1 MNRKVGDRAIL
12 VVYHRDFAGFWVFNI
27 AAEVIVC
34 YFFQKFHFRA
44 GVFIYE
50 AAESGDYCRIVRGE
64 LFRVNRIKMI
74 ECIDDDRMGRRGRDE
89 SIKDGA
95 SGFDGP
101 H

>member
-12 VVYHRDFAGFWVFNI
+12 VVYHRDFARFWVFNI

-34 YFFQKFHFRA
+34 DFFEKFHFRA
-44 GVFIYE
+44 CMFIYE
-50 AAESGDYCRIVRGE
+50 AAKSGDHCGIVRSE
-64 LFRVNRIKMI
+64 LFRVNRIKVI
-74 ECIDDDRMGRRGRDE
+74 ECIDDDGMGRRGRNE
-89 SIKDGA
+89 SVKDGA

>member
-1 MNRKVGDRAIL
+1 MNREVGDRAIL
-12 VVYHRDFAGFWVFNI
+12 VVYHRDFTGFWVFNI

-34 YFFQKFHFRA
+34 DFFEKFHFRA

-50 AAESGDYCRIVRGE
+50 AAESRDNRGIVRGE
-64 LFRVNRIKMI
+64 LFRVNRIKVI
-74 ECIDDDRMGRRGRDE
+74 ECIDYDGMGWGGRDE